1 MSVCELSF
9 SVGGKTL
16 DKNLLQLHFCSFF
29 KGNAEMVQL
38 VTHTYLKVGMNLS
51 YSAEVRLNCTQ

>member
-16 DKNLLQLHFCSFF
+16 DKNLLQLHFSSLF
-29 KGNAEMVQL
+29 KGNTEMVRL